1 MGEEGCSEKSPF
13 QLAGS
18 IRDADNHAMKVQRVY
33 VDTSVL
39 GGGFDEEFAPWSNGL
54 MRDFRRGNFEAA
66 TSDVVAAEVEPAP
79 DEVQSKYAELES
91 YGATV
96 VEVTEDVVELA
107 DAYERRGILSSNH
120 RDDGLHIAAATVHA
134 VDVLTSWNFQ
144 HIVHIEK
151 IRRFNTVNQ
160 EPGYKP
166 IDIRSPREVTT
177 HGPGE
182 KDV

>member
-1 MGEEGCSEKSPF
+1 MR
-13 QLAGS
+13 L
-18 IRDADNHAMKVQRVY
+18 
-33 VDTSVL
+33 
-39 GGGFDEEFAPWSNGL
+39 PW
-54 MRDFRRGNFEAA
+54 
-66 TSDVVAAEVEPAP
+66 
-79 DEVQSKYAELES
+79 SKYAELES

-107 DAYERRGILSSNH
+107 DAYERRGILSSSY
-120 RDDGLHIAAATVHA
+120 RDDGLHIAATVHA

-160 EPGYKP
+160 ELGYKP

>member
-13 QLAGS
+13 RLAGS
-18 IRDADNHAMKVQRVY
+18 IRDADNHVMKVQRVY

-39 GGGFDEEFAPWSNGL
+39 GGCFDEEFAPWSNGL
-54 MRDFRRGNFEAA
+54 MRDFRRGNFEAV
-66 TSDVVAAEVEPAP
+66 TSDVVAAEAEPAP
-79 DEVQSKYAELES
+79 DEVQSRYAELES

-107 DAYERRGILSSNH
+107 DAYERRGILSSNY

-160 EPGYKP
+160 ELGYKP

>member
-13 QLAGS
+13 RLAGS
-18 IRDADNHAMKVQRVY
+18 IRGADNHVMKVQRVY

-39 GGGFDEEFAPWSNGL
+39 GGCFDEEFAPWSNGL
-54 MRDFRRGNFEAA
+54 MRDFRRGNFEAV

-107 DAYERRGILSSNH
+107 DAYERRGILSSNY

-134 VDVLTSWNFQ
+134 VDVLTS
-144 HIVHIEK
+144 
-151 IRRFNTVNQ
+151 
-160 EPGYKP
+160 
-166 IDIRSPREVTT
+166 
-177 HGPGE
+177 
-182 KDV
+182 